1 MSKQWIL
8 AGTYFEACNCDV
20 VCPCFFGSPPTGEE
34 CTVFVAW
41 HIDNGKF
48 DDIRLDGLSVALAA
62 HRLRMASWKD
72 EGSGCLLYVDERAT
86 QDQKVALTK
95 IFSGQVGGVPVLLT
109 RVVGRLLGVGSAPI
123 EYKAEGKKR
132 SLRIPE
138 VIDLEIEALPG
149 QDGTEITLSNLPN
162 TFHRSMVLAKSQR
175 LSYHDHGL
183 HWEVSEKNGC
193 YSPFAYQAG

>member
-1 MSKQWIL
+1 MSEKWIL

-86 QDQKVALTK
+86 QDQKAALTK
-95 IFSGQVGGVPVLLT
+95 IFSAKLGFVLLT
-109 RVVGRLLGVGSAPI
+109 RVVGRLLNGSAAI
-123 EYKAEGKKR
+123 EYKRRGKSEFKDTR
-132 SLRIPE
+132 
-138 VIDLEIEALPG
+138 VIDVEIG
-149 QDGTEITLSNLPN
+149 LSPSRW
-162 TFHRSMVLAKSQR
+162 H
-175 LSYHDHGL
+175 
-183 HWEVSEKNGC
+183 
-193 YSPFAYQAG
+193 